1 MTAKTPKPKA
11 HRTERNHR
19 YLVSLWD
26 KEPGAQQFAPDAMQG
41 VVWEADP
48 RDPGRIITP
57 QKFVG
62 LQALPAV
69 LTDLLDKKRQKG
81 ADGGED

>member
-1 MTAKTPKPKA
+1 MNAKTPKPTPYRK
-11 HRTERNHR
+11 ERNHR
-19 YLVSLWD
+19 YLVSLWEKD
-26 KEPGAQQFAPDAMQG
+26 PDAKQAPKESMQG

-62 LQALPAV
+62 LSALPEV
-69 LTDLLDKKRQKG
+69 LSELLDKKANKNDVEG
-81 ADGGED
+81 S